1 MESKN
6 TNTAANTN
14 TNTTAMEY
22 YVNYRTKS
30 LLLEK
35 CKIIQLKDI
44 AKKNK
49 LHISGTKKVLIK
61 RIRNHFIQTTNAMKI
76 QQVFRGSIVRKSFK
90 MHGPAFKC
98 RKICVNVSDGYT
110 LEPLDEIAY
119 ERFFSYTDEKQFTYG
134 FDILS
139 LISVFNTKGKIMN
152 PYNMELI
159 ETKIV
164 NEITGLGK
172 MVNIVFPNVFD
183 ESEKQIIQ
191 KCIPNKPIYISKR
204 NREQERIILQNQIQ
218 EHLNAFDN
226 RVAMQAIQNNLYL
239 KMQAIRSKPIQTRIR
254 ELFIEIDLL
263 GNYTQSSWFSGLQK
277 RDYYKFYRY
286 LNDIWNY
293 RAQLTDDTKK
303 KISQL
308 YDPFTNSSMPFHYM
322 DSSIEELQAICI
334 NVMENMVHGGVDVE
348 YQKIGALHVLSVLTL
363 ISMDARNNM
372 RWLFESLL

>member
-1 MESKN
+1 MESTHKNKIN
-6 TNTAANTN
+6 TNM
-14 TNTTAMEY
+14 TAMDY
-22 YVNYRTKS
+22 YINYRTKA

-61 RIRNHFIQTTNAMKI
+61 RIQNHFIQTMNAMKI
-76 QQVFRGSIVRKSFK
+76 QRVFRGSIVRKSFR
-90 MHGPAFKC
+90 MHGPALNA
-98 RKICVNVSDGYT
+98 RKMCVNVSDGYT
-110 LEPLDEIAY
+110 LEPLDEISY

-134 FDILS
+134 FDVMS
-139 LISVFNTKGKIMN
+139 LISVFNAKGKIMN

-159 ETKIV
+159 ENKIV
-164 NEITGLGK
+164 NVITGLGK
-172 MVNIVFPNVFD
+172 MINIVFPDVLD

-191 KCIPNKPIYISKR
+191 KCVPNKPMYISKR
-204 NREQERIILQNQIQ
+204 NREQERILLQNQIQ

-226 RVAMQAIQNNLYL
+226 RVTMQSVQNNLQL
-239 KMQAIRSKPIQTRIR
+239 KMQTIRAKPIQNRIR

-263 GNYTQSSWFSGLQK
+263 GNYTQSIWFSEMQK
-277 RDYYKFYRY
+277 RQYYNFYRY

-293 RAQLTDDTKK
+293 RAQLTDETKK

-308 YDPFTNSSMPFHYM
+308 YDPFTNTTMPFHYM
-322 DSSIEELQAICI
+322 DSSIEELQTICI
-334 NVMENMVHGGVDVE
+334 TAMENMVHGGIDVE

-363 ISMDARNNM
+363 VSHDARNNM
-372 RWLFESLL
+372 RWLFESLM